1 MAGTWKEIDDYLRAH
16 GVRIG
21 PPTTGQTTG
30 GGHSTN
36 SYHYVG
42 TARDYGLYDS
52 DAAAVARCLHPIARM
67 RRSPLAE
74 LFFGPLNIWYVDGNR
89 VPGSSIGGHMDHC
102 HAALAPGRHMPKSHS
117 TPAAAH
123 KVTQKTAR
131 RAPKT
136 FSQPWQEIDEF
147 LRRRSIRIAA
157 PTQEQTTGGKHESGS
172 YHYRGLA
179 RDYGVGDS
187 DAPKVAQALLPI
199 ARRPRGPI
207 FELFFA
213 PLNIWYQDG
222 HPVDPKRIGG
232 HTDHVHV
239 ALEIGRHLVGDAIP
253 PQSTAIPG
261 KSGSGSVHG
270 AGRSVMSVLDYGSA
284 GTDVVQLQQHLNAAG
299 AHLVVDGKFG
309 PKTEEAVLSFQ
320 RVRGLAQDGIVGPK
334 TWASL
339 LKT

>member
-1 MAGTWKEIDDYLRAH
+1 MSGAWKEIDDYLRAH

-30 GGHSTN
+30 GGHAAN
-36 SYHYVG
+36 SYHYAG

-74 LFFGPLNIWYVDGNR
+74 LFFGPLNIWYVNGNR

-102 HAALAPGRHMPKSHS
+102 HAALVPGHHMPKNQA

-147 LRRRSIRIAA
+147 LRRRAIRIGP
-157 PTQEQTTGGKHESGS
+157 PTQEQTNGGKHEPGS

-213 PLNIWYQDG
+213 PLDIWIQDG
-222 HPVDPKRIGG
+222 RPVDPKRIGG

-261 KSGSGSVHG
+261 RSGSGSGHG
-270 AGRSVMSVLDYGSA
+270 SGRSVMSVLDYGAA

-299 AHLVVDGKFG
+299 AHLVADGKFG
-309 PKTEEAVLSFQ
+309 PKTEEAVMNFQ
-320 RVRGLAQDGIVGPK
+320 RVRGLTQDGIVGPK
-334 TWASL
+334 TWAAL
-339 LKT
+339 LKA